1 MRAQCAVTVSL
12 DQQLFT
18 SLFFS
23 LSLPGEF
30 LYAPAC
36 ICGLVSQYD
45 LGSSIAELK
54 GKKASDFMDKSLLNE
69 LESEGFFAGLQ
80 GQKTR

>member
-1 MRAQCAVTVSL
+1 MRRHGFTCPAIIHLAVL
-12 DQQLFT
+12 
-18 SLFFS
+18 S

-36 ICGLVSQYD
+36 ICALVSQYD
-45 LGSSIAELK
+45 LGASIAELK
-54 GKKASDFMDKSLLNE
+54 GKKASDFIDKSLLNE